1 MLEHLTPQ
9 IVQPPCKVT
18 LIRETLTPEDQK
30 LFDSYL
36 ADFTTWS
43 PNKLSL
49 ALRGQNILVSAD
61 TIRRY
66 RVRRNL
72 C

>member
-1 MLEHLTPQ
+1 MLEHLTPRT
-9 IVQPPCKVT
+9 VQPPCKIGD
-18 LIRETLTPEDQK
+18 IRETLTPEDQK

-36 ADFTTWS
+36 TDCTTWS
-43 PNKLSL
+43 PNGLSL
-49 ALRGQNILVSAD
+49 ALRSQNILVSAD

-66 RVRRNL
+66 RARHGL